1 MTTITANS
9 LKGKHDFQLQDEMD
23 RILKDANL
31 NAHISFERKRGRA
44 TLVIQPNCDAQQVI
58 NLFMSEHPTFHFS
71 YENPSIS
78 GTRFL
83 IYVDAF

>member
-9 LKGKHDFQLQDEMD
+9 LKGKHDYQLANEMD
-23 RILKDANL
+23 TILKNAGLDA
-31 NAHISFERKRGRA
+31 HTSFERKRGRA
-44 TLVIQPNCDAQQVI
+44 TLVIEPSTNPQEVI

-71 YENPSIS
+71 YENPAIS